1 LDINNPQKKDGVCLL
16 HTAVWFRWV
25 GVVEWLLKYKADV
38 FVKTHMGN
46 TPMHFVCEHASC
58 GLEKANVI
66 AGLLLAA
73 GADIKSPPNNNN
85 KTPEDL
91 LNVAGRALFTVLGQ
105 VLSERPADAP
115 EPEPANAKTILHYED
130 PVAYDEEETEA
141 LVIRNLFVHHVHVH
155 QLMCRRCIFNYPPSA
170 LSINCYVNVVVR
182 AHAEIFVF
190 PLLLYL
196 MMHEP
201 ARGLHD
207 ATDGCRAG

>member
-1 LDINNPQKKDGVCLL
+1 MCLL

-25 GVVEWLLKYKADV
+25 SVVEWLLKYKADV
-38 FVKTHMGN
+38 FVKTHKGN

-105 VLSERPADAP
+105 VFPERPADAS

-141 LVIRNLFVHHVHVH
+141 LVTEPHAHMHYFHFTPHLA
-155 QLMCRRCIFNYPPSA
+155 QLSA
-170 LSINCYVNVVVR
+170 RSIHLSFLVVDC
-182 AHAEIFVF
+182 AHTDFF
-190 PLLLYL
+190 LDL
-196 MMHEP
+196 
-201 ARGLHD
+201 ARS
-207 ATDGCRAG
+207 